1 MMRKVKLVLC
11 LIPGMLAAAA
21 LSSAAVQFQS
31 AERQAALLEV
41 FTSEGCSSCPPA
53 ESWLSHLKEAP
64 GLWKDFVPVAFHVDY
79 WDYLGWRDRWASKEF
94 SDRQRA
100 YAQSWG
106 SDSLY
111 TPGFVLNGKEWR
123 DWSGRS
129 SVSARSGI
137 KAGVL
142 KVTSE
147 DANHWQVSF
156 APAVSA
162 ATSYE
167 LHAALMVS
175 GVGSDVKSGENAGRH
190 LKHDFVA
197 LKLIQEGLTSQMDGF
212 QGMFTLDLEPK
223 VRKGQLALAVW
234 VTRSGQ
240 LEPVQAVG
248 GWLQEQIAC
257 RPSAPVQ

>member
-1 MMRKVKLVLC
+1 
-11 LIPGMLAAAA
+11 
-21 LSSAAVQFQS
+21 
-31 AERQAALLEV
+31 
-41 FTSEGCSSCPPA
+41 
-53 ESWLSHLKEAP
+53 LKEAP
-64 GLWKDFVPVAFHVDY
+64 GLWNDFVPIAFHVDY

-123 DWSGRS
+123 GWWDRKG
-129 SVSARSGI
+129 VSARSGI

-156 APAVSA
+156 APVVPG

-167 LHAALMVS
+167 LHAALLVS
-175 GVGSDVKSGENAGRH
+175 GLGSDVKAGENAARH

-197 LKLIQEGLTSQMDGF
+197 LTLIQERLSGQKDGF
-212 QGMFTLDLEPK
+212 QGMFILDTKPNVTE
-223 VRKGQLALAVW
+223 GQLALAVW

-248 GWLQEQIAC
+248 GWLEG
-257 RPSAPVQ
+257 PSPK

>member
-1 MMRKVKLVLC
+1 MRKVKLVLC
-11 LIPGMLAAAA
+11 VIPGMLAAAV

-31 AERQAALLEV
+31 AERRAVLLEV

-123 DWSGRS
+123 GWSDRNG
-129 SVSARSGI
+129 VSARSGI

-156 APAVSA
+156 APAVPGA
-162 ATSYE
+162 VPGAISYE
-167 LHAALMVS
+167 LHAVLLVS
-175 GVGSDVKSGENAGRH
+175 GLGSDVKAGENAGRH

-197 LKLIQEGLTSQMDGF
+197 LTLIQERLTSQKDGF
-212 QGMFTLDLEPK
+212 QGMFTLDPEPK
-223 VRKGQLALAVW
+223 VREGQLALAVW

-248 GWLQEQIAC
+248 GWIEG
-257 RPSAPVQ
+257 PSTK